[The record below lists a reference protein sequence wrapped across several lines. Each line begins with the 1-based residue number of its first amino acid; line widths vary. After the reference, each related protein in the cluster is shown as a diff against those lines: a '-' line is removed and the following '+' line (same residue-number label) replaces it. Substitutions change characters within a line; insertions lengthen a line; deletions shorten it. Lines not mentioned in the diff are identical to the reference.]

1 MLMLPGGDGDDAPP
15 AEAPM
20 TIRWWWLYE
29 EDAGL
34 GTGQKAGGT
43 TTFVA
48 TEVNVC
54 IVEILIAFA

>member
-1 MLMLPGGDGDDAPP
+1 MKKMRAWV
-15 AEAPM
+15 
-20 TIRWWWLYE
+20 R
-29 EDAGL
+29 
-34 GTGQKAGGT
+34 GQKAGGT